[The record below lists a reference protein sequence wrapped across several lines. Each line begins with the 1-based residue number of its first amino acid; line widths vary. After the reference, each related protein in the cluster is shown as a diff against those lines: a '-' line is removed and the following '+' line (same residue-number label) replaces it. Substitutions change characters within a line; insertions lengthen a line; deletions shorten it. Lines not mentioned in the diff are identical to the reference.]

1 MSFTENDAKAKW
13 CPHTNVPFGN
23 GTVSGNRGFEGHP
36 LAANCLCVASGCM
49 AWRWSRA
56 KETKA
61 YLDEVQKFM
70 AETGEN
76 FNTATNKIYAKLG
89 SKFERTEGYCGIAG
103 RPE

>member
-1 MSFTENDAKAKW
+1 M
-13 CPHTNVPFGN
+13 
-23 GTVSGNRGFEGHP
+23 
-36 LAANCLCVASGCM
+36 M
-49 AWRWSRA
+49 WRWSRA

-61 YLDEVQKFM
+61 YLDEVQRFM

-89 SKFERTEGYCGIAG
+89 STFERTEGYCGLAG